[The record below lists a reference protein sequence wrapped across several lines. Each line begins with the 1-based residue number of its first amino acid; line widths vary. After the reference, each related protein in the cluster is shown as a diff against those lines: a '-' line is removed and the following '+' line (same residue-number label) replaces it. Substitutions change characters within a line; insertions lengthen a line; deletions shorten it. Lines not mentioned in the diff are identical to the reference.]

1 MQKKLGDKARKQMLD
16 ELKKKEDLMRAR
28 LEKDFEQKM
37 KAHDMKQEQELVRK
51 REELANEL
59 KKKAAALLG

>member
-1 MQKKLGDKARKQMLD
+1 
-16 ELKKKEDLMRAR
+16 
-28 LEKDFEQKM
+28 M